1 MRWFLITSAF
11 ILALI
16 IGIGSLLT
24 ISASETTISNN
35 QQALV
40 GQTLRNQ
47 WCFASDC
54 FFPAN
59 YWAEE
64 ISSSVGTRYLL
75 AADNGNDEDTGEDAS
90 KKDATPEPPDRIAN
104 SVLYG

>member
-1 MRWFLITSAF
+1 MRRFLVTSAF
-11 ILALI
+11 ILTLI

-40 GQTLRNQ
+40 GQTIRNQ

-59 YWAEE
+59 LWAEE
-64 ISSSVGTRYLL
+64 ISSYVGTQYLL
-75 AADNGNDEDTGEDAS
+75 AADNGNDEDTGE
-90 KKDATPEPPDRIAN
+90 KKDTAPEPPDRIAN
-104 SVLYG
+104 SVCYG

>member
-1 MRWFLITSAF
+1 MRRFLITTAF

-16 IGIGSLLT
+16 INIGSLLT
-24 ISASETTISNN
+24 ISASETTITNN

-40 GQTLRNQ
+40 GQAIRNQ
-47 WCFASDC
+47 SCFASDC

-59 YWAEE
+59 LWAEE
-64 ISSSVGTRYLL
+64 ISSNVGTRYLL
-75 AADNGNDEDTGEDAS
+75 AADNGDDEDTGE
-90 KKDATPEPPDRIAN
+90 KKDTAPEPPDRIAN

>member
-11 ILALI
+11 MLALI

-24 ISASETTISNN
+24 ISASEITISNN
-35 QQALV
+35 QQALA
-40 GQTLRNQ
+40 GQTIRNQ

-54 FFPAN
+54 FFPTN
-59 YWAEE
+59 LCGEQ
-64 ISSSVGTRYLL
+64 ISSYVGIQYLL

-90 KKDATPEPPDRIAN
+90 KKDTTPEPPDRIAN
-104 SVLYG
+104 SVCYG

>member
-1 MRWFLITSAF
+1 MRRFLVTSAF
-11 ILALI
+11 ILTLI

-24 ISASETTISNN
+24 ISASEPAISNN

-40 GQTLRNQ
+40 GQTIRNQ
-47 WCFASDC
+47 SSFVSDC

-59 YWAEE
+59 LWAEE
-64 ISSSVGTRYLL
+64 ISSNVGTRYLL

-90 KKDATPEPPDRIAN
+90 KKDTTPEPPDRIAN
-104 SVLYG
+104 SVCYG

>member
-1 MRWFLITSAF
+1 MRRFLVTSAF
-11 ILALI
+11 ILTLI

-24 ISASETTISNN
+24 ISASETTVSNH
-35 QQALV
+35 QQAV
-40 GQTLRNQ
+40 AGQTIRNQ

-59 YWAEE
+59 FWAEE

-75 AADNGNDEDTGEDAS
+75 AADNDNNEDTGEDAS
-90 KKDATPEPPDRIAN
+90 KKDSGPEPPDRIAN
-104 SVLYG
+104 SVCYG

>member
-1 MRWFLITSAF
+1 MRRFLTTSAF

-40 GQTLRNQ
+40 GQAIRNQ

-59 YWAEE
+59 LRAEE
-64 ISSSVGTRYLL
+64 ISSNVGTRYLL
-75 AADNGNDEDTGEDAS
+75 AADNDDEDTGE
-90 KKDATPEPPDRIAN
+90 KKDTTPEPLDRIAN